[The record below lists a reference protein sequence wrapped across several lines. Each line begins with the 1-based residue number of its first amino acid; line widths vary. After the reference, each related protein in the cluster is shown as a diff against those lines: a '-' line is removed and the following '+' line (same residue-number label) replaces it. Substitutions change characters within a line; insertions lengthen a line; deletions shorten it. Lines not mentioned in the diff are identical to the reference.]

1 MAIAKGSAA
10 FGHEKQMT
18 ANTYLRKC
26 AKAAMKDGESEEKF
40 VSHFKESAQA
50 MASAAYK
57 AETGGKAKDELKPVR
72 AAKKPEVKCTNC
84 GNTYVRKVNEH
95 YSPQLGWSCKQAAKD
110 AVSSSDRA
118 EFKKLDAKYPNLTD
132 KEQERWGKLA
142 DRLDRASRK
151 KDMGDVAPTGGM
163 EDRRIGGKEAKAI
176 HALLKGR
183 TRDVDEV
190 SSEKEW
196 RQKIKAKHPKVTFE
210 VLSAAGEVAAWV
222 DGKEVGW
229 YDLDKDVKP
238 VGDEAVWRTCEK
250 CRGKGCASCK
260 NIGAYKINV
269 TVPKGEAK
277 DVPSVKPITVGA
289 SVAPLAKVIPRSKR
303 PVNDEDLSG
312 VRKRYD
318 ELKTKSREDLHRIF
332 SRSHRINNAEKAP
345 KSDLIAGIMEA
356 EFGAKKYEAAFA
368 QDVRPASRLDN
379 SDSRTALQKHVL
391 DTALELLKERG
402 VEATP
407 ERVARL
413 KEFISKGKTA
423 RESVEKTKDAAIGFS
438 VETKSGKVLGGPY
451 ADKSMAE
458 SAMKDL
464 QARVTNE
471 PLRIMPAKTFG
482 RGMDVE
488 PVSPFDV
495 DTDAKA
501 AKLIKQE
508 GKTMTSAEI
517 ARKYGFSLS
526 FVKEVLGETG
536 KGSLNAVLASRAK
549 DIAPVDPPSSSYRR
563 VEREY
568 QELSRKG
575 LTGAELEETLEN
587 KVGASAMNMWKR
599 EQKEKGN
606 SRDVAP
612 VGAKDAFPIGPFSKQ
627 EVEAANKKIG
637 YVPLTKK
644 EKATKVLLERRSKD
658 VAPVGDAEGTHKVS
672 YKLNGPTAFEINS
685 SQFIEWARKNKKE
698 IGNFATRLKA
708 LQEFTGDPRIKDWE
722 T

>member
-72 AAKKPEVKCTNC
+72 ATKKPEVKCTNC

-110 AVSSSDRA
+110 DVSSSDKA

-142 DRLDRASRK
+142 DRLDAAMRRK
-151 KDMGDVAPTGGM
+151 
-163 EDRRIGGKEAKAI
+163 ELR
-176 HALLKGR
+176 
-183 TRDVDEV
+183 
-190 SSEKEW
+190 
-196 RQKIKAKHPKVTFE
+196 
-210 VLSAAGEVAAWV
+210 
-222 DGKEVGW
+222 
-229 YDLDKDVKP
+229 
-238 VGDEAVWRTCEK
+238 
-250 CRGKGCASCK
+250 
-260 NIGAYKINV
+260 
-269 TVPKGEAK
+269 

-423 RESVEKTKDAAIGFS
+423 RESVEKAKDAAIGFS

-501 AKLIKQE
+501 AKLVKRE
-508 GKTMTSAEI
+508 SKTMTSAEI

-549 DIAPVDPPSSSYRR
+549 DVAPVDPPSSSYRR

>member
-72 AAKKPEVKCTNC
+72 ATKKPEVKCTNC

-110 AVSSSDRA
+110 DVSSSDKA

-142 DRLDRASRK
+142 DRLDAAMRRK
-151 KDMGDVAPTGGM
+151 
-163 EDRRIGGKEAKAI
+163 ELR
-176 HALLKGR
+176 
-183 TRDVDEV
+183 
-190 SSEKEW
+190 
-196 RQKIKAKHPKVTFE
+196 
-210 VLSAAGEVAAWV
+210 
-222 DGKEVGW
+222 
-229 YDLDKDVKP
+229 
-238 VGDEAVWRTCEK
+238 
-250 CRGKGCASCK
+250 
-260 NIGAYKINV
+260 
-269 TVPKGEAK
+269 

-423 RESVEKTKDAAIGFS
+423 RESVEKAKDAAIGFS

-501 AKLIKQE
+501 AKLVKRE
-508 GKTMTSAEI
+508 SKTMTSAEI

>member
-72 AAKKPEVKCTNC
+72 TTKKPEVKCTNC

-110 AVSSSDRA
+110 AASPSDRA

-142 DRLDRASRK
+142 DRLDAAMRRK
-151 KDMGDVAPTGGM
+151 
-163 EDRRIGGKEAKAI
+163 ELR
-176 HALLKGR
+176 
-183 TRDVDEV
+183 
-190 SSEKEW
+190 
-196 RQKIKAKHPKVTFE
+196 
-210 VLSAAGEVAAWV
+210 
-222 DGKEVGW
+222 
-229 YDLDKDVKP
+229 
-238 VGDEAVWRTCEK
+238 
-250 CRGKGCASCK
+250 
-260 NIGAYKINV
+260 
-269 TVPKGEAK
+269 

-318 ELKTKSREDLHRIF
+318 ELKTKSREDLNRIF

-407 ERVARL
+407 ERVVRL

-423 RESVEKTKDAAIGFS
+423 RESVEKAKDAALGFS

-464 QARVTNE
+464 QARVPNE

-488 PVSPFDV
+488 PVGDADKAVNDMTIPELKAELVIAKQKGYMPGYIKQVEERLKDQQDTAQIQRNVRVKDEKVKLPIIRMPEVLDALNLTHKQWLALGQTQQSKLLKKAVSELQRKAKDASSPFDV

-501 AKLIKQE
+501 AKLVKRE
-508 GKTMTSAEI
+508 SKTMTSAEI